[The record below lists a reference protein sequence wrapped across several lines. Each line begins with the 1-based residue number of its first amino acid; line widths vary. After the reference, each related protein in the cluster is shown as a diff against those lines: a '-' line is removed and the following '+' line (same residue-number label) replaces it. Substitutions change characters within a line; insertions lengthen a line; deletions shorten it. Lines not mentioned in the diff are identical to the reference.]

1 MDKEVRDR
9 LDQFINDFLNVK
21 EVKQFLLIKE
31 EISHSEELTLLKEK
45 LKLSQKDMALSIGKK
60 DYNEKKDNYFQ
71 TKKEYENH
79 PLIVNYNVL
88 LDEVNYLLNELKN
101 KLS

>member
-88 LDEVNYLLNELKN
+88 LDEVNYLLTELKN

>member
-9 LDQFINDFLNVK
+9 LDQFINAFLNVK